1 MNVKLLFQFR
11 KEILNIFKTIDI
23 RTGMIVLTE
32 KMFNEDFRPVIMEK
46 LSPEVNKYTI
56 HIQDEKL
63 LIDLI
68 GATKGINFT
77 AKYIVKI
84 DEFSFEPSKH
94 YILIYVNEEI
104 AGYRDLK
111 SKVVMVITRA
121 LLYGVF
127 HKKFINLLLNNQQGM
142 EFNHDCLEINLDQ
155 MPEIDHL
162 KTRKFKPTNTSILD
176 YIKLDLLEISNG
188 KTIFK
193 LDYKH
198 FGDTLLN
205 NKIR

>member
-142 EFNHDCLEINLDQ
+142 EFDHDCLEINLDQ

>member
-142 EFNHDCLEINLDQ
+142 EFDHDCLEINLDQ

-188 KTIFK
+188 RTIFK

>member
-68 GATKGINFT
+68 GEQK
-77 AKYIVKI
+77 
-84 DEFSFEPSKH
+84 E
-94 YILIYVNEEI
+94 
-104 AGYRDLK
+104 
-111 SKVVMVITRA
+111 
-121 LLYGVF
+121 
-127 HKKFINLLLNNQQGM
+127 
-142 EFNHDCLEINLDQ
+142 
-155 MPEIDHL
+155 
-162 KTRKFKPTNTSILD
+162 
-176 YIKLDLLEISNG
+176 
-188 KTIFK
+188 
-193 LDYKH
+193 
-198 FGDTLLN
+198 
-205 NKIR
+205 